1 MKIQYMNEEYEG
13 GGVGFSI
20 NIVSYILLQSSFH
33 GEPKKNE
40 REREGKRERDHEKL
54 IKKSLL

>member
-20 NIVSYILLQSSFH
+20 NIVTYILLQSSFH

-40 REREGKRERDHEKL
+40 RERERERPWEID
-54 IKKSLL
+54 